1 MRQAWDLVII
11 GGGAS
16 GLSAAVFAARRFR
29 NARILLLEKQA
40 RVGKKLLATGNGTCN
55 ITHWEASPAHYHGAD
70 RSFTVPALAGFTPQ
84 DTMEFFDSVG
94 VPCAV
99 RDNGRVYPVCES
111 AAAVLDCLRLELQR
125 LGVEVRC
132 DCAAQALRR
141 AGEEFTVQMAAGTEA
156 AKRVLCAAGGAAAPS
171 LGGSSDGYALLTGLG
186 YTRTPLFPSIVQLR
200 TDTLYVRAV
209 KGLRVDGTVTLQK
222 DGRPLRSET
231 GEILFTEYGLS
242 GPAVM
247 QVSRA
252 AGDWERQKR
261 GSMTAVLNLLPD
273 MTRPQLTERLKQRR
287 MRLGDRPLEDFLTGL
302 FQRRMGQT
310 LIRASGI
317 GALSDRAGDCPE
329 SGMERLA
336 DTLQS
341 WTFSVTGTQGLA
353 GAQVTAGGIATE
365 QFCPQTM
372 ESCKDKG
379 LYVCGELLDVD
390 GDCGGYNLQWAWA
403 SAFAAVQAM
412 GKEQKA

>member
-1 MRQAWDLVII
+1 
-11 GGGAS
+11 
-16 GLSAAVFAARRFR
+16 
-29 NARILLLEKQA
+29 
-40 RVGKKLLATGNGTCN
+40 
-55 ITHWEASPAHYHGAD
+55 
-70 RSFTVPALAGFTPQ
+70 
-84 DTMEFFDSVG
+84 
-94 VPCAV
+94 
-99 RDNGRVYPVCES
+99 
-111 AAAVLDCLRLELQR
+111 
-125 LGVEVRC
+125 
-132 DCAAQALRR
+132 
-141 AGEEFTVQMAAGTEA
+141 
-156 AKRVLCAAGGAAAPS
+156 
-171 LGGSSDGYALLTGLG
+171 
-186 YTRTPLFPSIVQLR
+186 
-200 TDTLYVRAV
+200 
-209 KGLRVDGTVTLQK
+209 
-222 DGRPLRSET
+222 
-231 GEILFTEYGLS
+231 
-242 GPAVM
+242 M

-365 QFCPQTM
+365 QFCSQTM